1 MLTPTIFAPG
11 LDPTGFTQITG
22 AQLKQLI
29 ASAQFASGIGGII
42 VTVDSGVVPV
52 LPDTTD
58 YPTFENF
65 IWLRVATTYGATVVL
80 YTWNP
85 NATYILS
92 YTGGNVT
99 TNWTPAFTGAI
110 PPQSILGS
118 QIANGTITATQVNI
132 ANLLT
137 AMGLT
142 PSSYITTAT
151 TPTGGQIG
159 GSYGAGLT
167 LNNNTVTSTEIAID
181 GVNGIQTANIN
192 AKQVTAAKML
202 GGTINQILATT
213 DGANSAAWVAGNTVG
228 ARILQQI
235 VYYDS
240 SILTDTNHIAVTS
253 LPQFSAAGTLYGSAG
268 TAGGTSA
275 APPSNTGLIA
285 PIIPQNATS
294 KIRVRAC
301 IKLGTSNI
309 NDWQSIALFVDTSG
323 AKFNAFT
330 TSTLAKAATTQYNVG
345 TGISE
350 ITLMYEMTSGQ
361 TTEIDFAIRF
371 GCITNTCYTNK
382 DSTKASFFG
391 GSGTGMYSW
400 IELTEYI

>member
-1 MLTPTIFAPG
+1 MATPTIFAPG

-22 AQLKQLI
+22 AQLKQLV
-29 ASAQFASGIGGII
+29 ASAQFASGIGGVI
-42 VTVDSGVVPV
+42 VTVDSGAVPV

-167 LNNNTVTSTEIAID
+167 LNNNTVTSAEIAVD

-240 SILTDTNHIAVTS
+240 SILTDTNHLAITS

-268 TAGGTSA
+268 TPGGTSA
-275 APPSNTGLIA
+275 YPPSNTGLIA
-285 PIIPQNATS
+285 PITPKNAAST
-294 KIRVRAC
+294 IRVRAC
-301 IKLGTSNI
+301 VKLGVSAA
-309 NDWQSIALFVDTSG
+309 DWQSLALFVDTSG
-323 AKFNAFT
+323 AKFTGFSA
-330 TSTLAKAATTQYNVG
+330 STVAKAATSQYNG
-345 TGISE
+345 PTGIME

-361 TTEIDFAIRF
+361 TTEIDFGLRF
-371 GCITNTCYTNK
+371 GGITNTCYTNK
-382 DSTKASFFG
+382 DNTKASFFG
-391 GSGTGMYSW
+391 GSGTGMYGW

>member
-1 MLTPTIFAPG
+1 MATPTIFAPG

-22 AQLKQLI
+22 AQLKQLV
-29 ASAQFASGIGGII
+29 ASAQFASGIGGVI
-42 VTVDSGVVPV
+42 VTVDSGAVPV

-142 PSSYITTAT
+142 PTSYITTAT

-167 LNNNTVTSTEIAID
+167 LNNNTVTSTEIAVD

-240 SILTDTNHIAVTS
+240 SIITDTNHLAVTS

-285 PIIPQNATS
+285 PITPKNAAST
-294 KIRVRAC
+294 IRVSAC
-301 IKLGTSNI
+301 VKLGVSAA
-309 NDWQSIALFVDTSG
+309 DWQSLALFIDTSG
-323 AKFNAFT
+323 AKFTGFSA
-330 TSTLAKAATTQYNVG
+330 STLAKAATCQYNG
-345 TGISE
+345 GAGISE
-350 ITLMYEMTSGQ
+350 IILMYEITSGQ
-361 TTEIDFAIRF
+361 TTEIDFGLRF
-371 GCITNTCYTNK
+371 GAIGNSCYTQK
-382 DSTKASFFG
+382 DSVKASFFG

>member
-1 MLTPTIFAPG
+1 MSTPSIFTAG
-11 LDPTGFTQITG
+11 LDPTGFASISG
-22 AQLKQLI
+22 AQLKQLV

-42 VTVDSGVVPV
+42 VTVDSGDVPV

-65 IWLRVATTYGATVVL
+65 IWLRVATNYGATVIL

-92 YTGGNVT
+92 YHEGNIT
-99 TNWTPAFTGAI
+99 TNWTPAFISAI

-142 PSSYITTAT
+142 PTSYITTAT

-240 SILTDTNHIAVTS
+240 SILTDTNHLAVTA

-275 APPSNTGLIA
+275 SPPSNSGLIA
-285 PIIPQNATS
+285 PITPKNAAST
-294 KIRVRAC
+294 IRVKAC
-301 IKLGTSNI
+301 IKLGTSSS

-323 AKFNAFT
+323 AKFTGFSNAT
-330 TSTLAKAATTQYNVG
+330 TAKAATSQYNG
-345 TGISE
+345 QTGIME
-350 ITLMYEMTSGQ
+350 IILLYEMTSNQ

-371 GCITNTCYTNK
+371 GCITVTCYTNK

-400 IELTEYI
+400 IEVTEYI